1 MNILLIDLQSLLRVR
16 EVRVSN
22 KVRFAIWGGMII
34 GGLLVS
40 KLLLDEVLIIRFNPL
55 LSVSLGVVLLLIIMW
70 VAGSTGRWLAQYGK
84 ISDSESFGDL
94 SRLVKEGP
102 YSCMRHPMHLF
113 LSLFPISIGLIFSSP
128 SMVLIVGPLET
139 VLVLLMAVLID
150 EKESI
155 ERFKEEYIEYRK
167 RVPAFNLNPQ
177 CLRLVFTRPS
187 KKGKKNG

>member
-1 MNILLIDLQSLLRVR
+1 MRI
-16 EVRVSN
+16 SN
-22 KVRFAIWGGMII
+22 KVRFTIWGGMII

-40 KLLLDEVLIIRFNPL
+40 KLLLDEVLVIRFNTL
-55 LSVSLGVVLLLIIMW
+55 VSISLGVIFLLIIKW
-70 VAGSTGRWLAQYGK
+70 VAGSTGKWLAQHGK
-84 ISDSESFGDL
+84 ISDSESFGDF
-94 SRLVKEGP
+94 SRLVKDGP

-113 LSLFPISIGLIFSSP
+113 LSLFPSP
-128 SMVLIVGPLET
+128 SMVLIVGPFET
-139 VLVLLMAVLID
+139 VLVLLMAVSID

-187 KKGKKNG
+187 KKGKRNG